1 LGALL
6 SAGLNKIPPPAQP
19 GIQSLLV
26 ALALLSVFII
36 GLVLEIIG
44 SVFMLWEARI
54 FRKYL
59 AMNQWIASFEAGL
72 PHYAEDYSLFLN
84 LAHQIGP
91 FGIRKGFFLQL
102 KKGPSEGF
110 QWQRQVHQRFRRLE
124 SVLLAKALTSGAKTE
139 MLAEQISI
147 CRMSRAIATALYVL
161 SLELAV
167 MPSLG

>member
-1 LGALL
+1 
-6 SAGLNKIPPPAQP
+6 
-19 GIQSLLV
+19 
-26 ALALLSVFII
+26 
-36 GLVLEIIG
+36 
-44 SVFMLWEARI
+44 
-54 FRKYL
+54 
-59 AMNQWIASFEAGL
+59 MNQWIAKFFEAEL

-84 LAHQIGP
+84 LADQIGP

-147 CRMSRAIATALYVL
+147 CRMSRAIATSLYVAGV
-161 SLELAV
+161 ELAAV
-167 MPSLG
+167 SQAFGTFGRLATQLVAMLIFVCGSSITVGAYSRFANE